1 VTVARL
7 GGAALVVWLA
17 LAASLVPAAG
27 ASAQVHTYQTGQDI
41 SPAYEGW
48 EENPDGSFN
57 LVFGYMNR
65 NWGEEL
71 DIPVGEGN
79 FFSPGAEDRGQ
90 PTHFYPRRNRF
101 TFKVR
106 VPADFGDQ
114 ELVWTLNVRGSEEK
128 AYGSLRTDYKL
139 DYMVIASETGALGI
153 GVSDSIMRSNTPPQV
168 ELVGEPERRV
178 SAGQPVTLVARV
190 ADDGIPRTVRR
201 PPPRPREGPPRLPPA
216 ALRPPS
222 RITVDKELG
231 LHLAWFLYRGDG
243 AVTFDPPQIK
253 TWEDTRAGAN
263 SPWAPL
269 WRAPQAPENGEYTV
283 QVSFDRPG
291 TYVLRGRADDGG
303 LYDDTEVTII
313 VAPVSD

>member
-1 VTVARL
+1 VRLARSGL
-7 GGAALVVWLA
+7 ALLAALL
-17 LAASLVPAAG
+17 LAARAE
-27 ASAQVHTYQTGQDI
+27 AQVHTYQTGQDV

-71 DIPVGEGN
+71 SIPVGEDN
-79 FFSPGAEDRGQ
+79 HFSPGPADRGQ

-101 TFKVR
+101 VFKVR
-106 VPADFGDQ
+106 VPADFGDH

-128 AYGSLRTDYKL
+128 AFASLRPDYKI
-139 DYMVIASETGALGI
+139 DHMVIMSETGALGI
-153 GVSDSIMRSNTPPQV
+153 GVSDSIMRANTRPSV
-168 ELVGEPERRV
+168 TLVGDPVRRV
-178 SAGQPVTLVARV
+178 GVGQPLTLVARV
-190 ADDGIPRTVRR
+190 TDDGIPRVPRR
-201 PPPRPREGPPRLPPA
+201 PPPRAREGPPRLPPA

-222 RITVDKELG
+222 RFTVAKALG
-231 LHLAWFLYRGDG
+231 LHLAWFVFRGESAG
-243 AVTFDPPQIK
+243 VTFDPPQIK

-269 WRAPQAPENGEYTV
+269 WRAPEAPQDGEYTV
-283 QVSFDRPG
+283 QVTFDRPG
-291 TYVLRGRADDGG
+291 TYLLRGRADDGG
-303 LYDDTEVTII
+303 LFEDTEVTII